1 MPDTARQDAS
11 EMHGPEHVRAYLETD
26 GQHGH
31 DWREGS
37 SVLLLTTTGRRSGER
52 RINAL
57 IYGRS
62 GDDYLVVASRGGSDQ
77 PPGWYVNL
85 KHEPEV
91 EVQVLADRFRARA
104 RTATA
109 EERPELWAEMI
120 AHWPDYDA
128 YQRRTEREIPVVVLE
143 RSV

>member
-11 EMHGPEHVRAYLETD
+11 DLHGPEHVRAYLESD

-31 DWREGS
+31 DWRKGS
-37 SVLLLTTTGRRSGER
+37 SVLLLTTTGRRSGEPR
-52 RINAL
+52 TNAL

-91 EVQVLADRFRARA
+91 EVQVFADRFRARA

-109 EERPELWAEMI
+109 EERPEMWAEMVT
-120 AHWPDYDA
+120 HWPDYDA

-143 RSV
+143 RSD